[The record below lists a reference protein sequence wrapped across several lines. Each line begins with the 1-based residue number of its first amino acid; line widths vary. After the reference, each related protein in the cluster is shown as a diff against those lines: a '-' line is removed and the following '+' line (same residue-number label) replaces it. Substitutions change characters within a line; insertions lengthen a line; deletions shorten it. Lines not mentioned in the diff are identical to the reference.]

1 MSRRRVK
8 IWVNG
13 GESIRSAVSSRSR
26 RSEAEEKEE
35 RGDSAAG
42 EAGGEGVVTVW
53 DLEGDLSIPDSR
65 RTNSSCS
72 RGGRR

>member
-13 GESIRSAVSSRSR
+13 GESTRSDVSSRSR
-26 RSEAEEKEE
+26 RSEAEDKEE
-35 RGDSAAG
+35 RGGSAAR
-42 EAGGEGVVTVW
+42 EAGGEGIVAVW